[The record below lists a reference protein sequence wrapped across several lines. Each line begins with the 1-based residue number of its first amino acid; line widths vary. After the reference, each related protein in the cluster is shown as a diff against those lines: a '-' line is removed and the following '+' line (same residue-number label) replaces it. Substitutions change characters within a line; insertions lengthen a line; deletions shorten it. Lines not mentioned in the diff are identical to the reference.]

1 VAGAGVGGREQ
12 LAVVER
18 GADRHLRVH
27 DAVGAGLDRDDL
39 DRDDLDP
46 DDLDPDDLVAD
57 ELVVEE
63 ISIDGMCGVY

>member
-39 DRDDLDP
+39 DP